1 MKKVRTLSDFK
12 EKAQAVFDNDDE
24 KLELY
29 GITTHPQLKAYLI
42 EANCK
47 RPDESPCPLGEWK
60 SMDSSGWCVNDS
72 ESKQGML
79 VLDASRERVWKL
91 YSFLDISESDSVVI
105 DNWIQIRRGLD
116 HCWLSR
122 EQLLHWEGKAQW
134 EQRGLGFRFED
145 GLYPEEEAGKF
156 SVKAWHGANR
166 YIPQLTS
173 LLETAKKDFAIHSV
187 RWQKRNGGSVTFVAE
202 WYSNGKVTV
211 NRAEDVDQVLSII
224 TDMALRYEK
233 ALSHA
238 TSLRDSKWGAFE
250 IGFNQK
256 IDLNLFD
263 EVVTKG
269 TGEMKLWLVE
279 VENEPDYRKYKGVDT
294 HNWDRILL
302 DVASDFALL
311 TIPQSGC
318 VNAAPRIATIQ
329 GEDNAGRTTVL
340 FDGVELFA

>member
-1 MKKVRTLSDFK
+1 MKRIRTLSDFK
-12 EKAQAVFDNDDE
+12 DKVQAVFENDDE
-24 KLELY
+24 KLGLY
-29 GITTHPQLKAYLI
+29 GVTTHPQLKAYLI

-47 RPDESPCPLGEWK
+47 RLDEAPCPIGTWK
-60 SMDSSGWCVNDS
+60 ALDSGGWYVNESDSMQD
-72 ESKQGML
+72 ML

-91 YSFLDISESDSVVI
+91 YSMLEIAESDTIVI
-105 DNWIQIRRGLD
+105 DNWIRTKRGLD

-134 EQRGLGFRFED
+134 EQRGLGLRFED
-145 GLYPEEEAGKF
+145 GLYPEDEAGKF

-166 YIPQLTS
+166 YIPELGS
-173 LLETAKKDFAIHSV
+173 LLEAAKKNFAIHSV
-187 RWQKRNGGSVTFVAE
+187 RWQKRNGGSVSFVAE

-211 NRAEDVDQVLSII
+211 NRAEDVDQVLSIV
-224 TDMALRYEK
+224 TDMALRYEN

-238 TSLRDSKWGAFE
+238 TNLRDTKWGAFE

-256 IDLNLFD
+256 IDLDLFD
-263 EVVTKG
+263 DVVTKG
-269 TGEMKLWLVE
+269 KGDMKLWLVE
-279 VENEPDYRKYKGVDT
+279 VENEPDFRRYKGVDT

-302 DVASDFALL
+302 DIAPDFALL

-329 GEDNAGRTTVL
+329 GEDNAGKTTVL